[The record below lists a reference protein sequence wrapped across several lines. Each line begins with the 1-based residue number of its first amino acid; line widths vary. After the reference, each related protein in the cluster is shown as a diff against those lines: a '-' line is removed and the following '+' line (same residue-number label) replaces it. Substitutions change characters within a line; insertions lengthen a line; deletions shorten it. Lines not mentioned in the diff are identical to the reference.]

1 MREIKQLT
9 RSEFQVMSIL
19 WNLPEQSA
27 FTGEILEKYENPK
40 PAYTTLATFLKI
52 LTNKGFVRCRK
63 KQSKLHFKA
72 AISEMEYAKIYFAP
86 AKDVFFKGSFI
97 EMMRF
102 ILQNEQPAQKEID
115 ELRTLLDEIQKQ

>member
-27 FTGEILEKYENPK
+27 FTGEILEKYDNPK

-52 LTNKGFVRCRK
+52 LTAKGFVKCRK
-63 KQSKLHFKA
+63 KQGKLHFKA
-72 AISEMEYAKIYFAP
+72 TISELEYAKIYFAP

-102 ILQNEQPAQKEID
+102 ILQNEQFTAEDIA
-115 ELRTLLDEIQKQ
+115 ELRTMLDEIQKK

>member
-52 LTNKGFVRCRK
+52 LTTKGFVKCRK

-72 AISEMEYAKIYFAP
+72 SISEMEYAKVYFAP

-102 ILQNEQPAQKEID
+102 ILQNEQPTPEDIA
-115 ELRTLLDEIQKQ
+115 ELRTILDEIQQK

>member
-19 WNLPEQSA
+19 WNLPDQSA
-27 FTGEILEKYENPK
+27 FTGEILEKYDNPK

-52 LTNKGFVRCRK
+52 LTTKGFVKCRK

-72 AISEMEYAKIYFAP
+72 AISKLEYAKLYFAP

-97 EMMRF
+97 DMMRF
-102 ILQNEQPAQKEID
+102 ILQNEELTSEDIA
-115 ELRTLLDEIQKQ
+115 ELRSILDEIQA